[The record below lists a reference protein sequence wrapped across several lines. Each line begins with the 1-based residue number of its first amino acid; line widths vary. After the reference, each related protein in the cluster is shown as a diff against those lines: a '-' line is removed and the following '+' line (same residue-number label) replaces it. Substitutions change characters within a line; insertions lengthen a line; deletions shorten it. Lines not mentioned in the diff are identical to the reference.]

1 MVLNTT
7 KSICDGALSPAFAGL
22 MVFDAAFPGVSR

>member
-7 KSICDGALSPAFAGL
+7 KSICEDALSPAFAGL
-22 MVFDAAFPGVSR
+22 MVFDAAFLEFR